1 MEELYVSYYGRAAD
15 PAGLNYWLNQEA
27 AGTADATIALQF
39 VPQLETLGLYPLL
52 NTPTL
57 LAQNVAQQSVFINAV
72 YQNLFGRAADTA
84 GLSYWEGQL
93 TGGAS
98 PGFMIDQIILGS
110 LGTDITTIVNRATV
124 AGLYTNAVASAV
136 PAVTWNPTNDTPQSR
151 AIIATITSSSTT
163 VTAAGPLIAADI
175 VLDQSG
181 SNGVGATL
189 TLTAGGQTIS
199 PTSTSTSTQTTAH
212 NDTIRGV
219 AGGSVG
225 TSQLTTSDSITGGGG
240 VETLNSVLD
249 NTSSVMPF
257 LAKVQLV
264 NLAPGSANQT
274 FNGLSSSGI
283 TALSLAGGIF
293 GAGDGESVNTTL
305 NVINIAAT
313 TNVGMMN
320 AAGYLDN
327 LTVTFSGLA
336 PSGNAT
342 TLVLSGNTGGTFDTT
357 VSSGFFINTYN
368 IQSSGTKLNT
378 VTIGAQDAGLVSDVI
393 TGSAPLVLTNNNFNT
408 GFNTINA
415 NATTGGVNIT
425 AGALTAKATII
436 GGSGIDT
443 LNAGLATQSVVL
455 TDGNGANDLL
465 TFNGQVAGNV
475 ITVGTGNDTVFTAP
489 SGIGLANITA
499 GDTGNGS
506 LLQLMSDVEV
516 LANYSA
522 TNTTIDLTGLAGYT
536 LATTASNAALGATS
550 LLTAVQQ
557 VALAAATKTVQFFS
571 FTVNGVSNEYIFQQA
586 GTTGAPF
593 AAGDGLMQVNGAGA
607 TFNKNNLLLT

>member
-1 MEELYVSYYGRAAD
+1 
-15 PAGLNYWLNQEA
+15 
-27 AGTADATIALQF
+27 
-39 VPQLETLGLYPLL
+39 
-52 NTPTL
+52 
-57 LAQNVAQQSVFINAV
+57 
-72 YQNLFGRAADTA
+72 
-84 GLSYWEGQL
+84 
-93 TGGAS
+93 
-98 PGFMIDQIILGS
+98 
-110 LGTDITTIVNRATV
+110 
-124 AGLYTNAVASAV
+124 
-136 PAVTWNPTNDTPQSR
+136 
-151 AIIATITSSSTT
+151 
-163 VTAAGPLIAADI
+163 
-175 VLDQSG
+175 
-181 SNGVGATL
+181 
-189 TLTAGGQTIS
+189 
-199 PTSTSTSTQTTAH
+199 
-212 NDTIRGV
+212 
-219 AGGSVG
+219 
-225 TSQLTTSDSITGGGG
+225 
-240 VETLNSVLD
+240 
-249 NTSSVMPF
+249 
-257 LAKVQLV
+257 
-264 NLAPGSANQT
+264 
-274 FNGLSSSGI
+274 
-283 TALSLAGGIF
+283 
-293 GAGDGESVNTTL
+293 
-305 NVINIAAT
+305 
-313 TNVGMMN
+313 
-320 AAGYLDN
+320 
-327 LTVTFSGLA
+327 
-336 PSGNAT
+336 
-342 TLVLSGNTGGTFDTT
+342 
-357 VSSGFFINTYN
+357 
-368 IQSSGTKLNT
+368 